1 MRRPT
6 ILFMNRVYPPV
17 RGATGRILQDLAV
30 AFAREG
36 WHVTVISSGP
46 KAGEERRDGVRILR
60 VKGAVRPKGSFS
72 YFWIWLKMLFLALRL
87 KGRHIIVTMT
97 DPPLLIIVGQ
107 IVAKI
112 KRCRHINW
120 CQDLYPDVM
129 PVLDFNMPEF
139 FMRWF
144 RRLRIRA
151 MKRCDKVIVCGRCMV
166 KHLTLEGIE
175 AHKITMVP
183 NWPNMELTDPE
194 MIDVHGVPYEEID
207 SDIVR
212 PFEKQVKTDQR
223 FRVLYAGNM
232 GLAHPVD
239 TILSAAEILEEQG
252 SDIEFVF
259 VGDGARFD
267 YIAAVRSEKC
277 LDNVR
282 LLPFQPISR
291 LREIMESGDIHLI
304 TMKEDAAGLVVPC
317 KLYSALAVA
326 RPSIFVG
333 PVQSEVAKVIRD
345 FSTGLVVATDDVEN
359 LVNAIKHFRESGEA
373 WFESH
378 RGAVRAREVYTPQKS
393 IEAWM
398 DCAWDVVKDDLSA

>member
-1 MRRPT
+1 
-6 ILFMNRVYPPV
+6 MNRVYPPV
-17 RGATGRILQDLAV
+17 RGATGRVLQDLAV

-46 KAGEERRDGVRILR
+46 KAGEERQEGVRILR
-60 VKGAVRPKGSFS
+60 VRGPARPSGALS
-72 YFWIWLKMLFLALRL
+72 YLWIWIKMLFLALRL
-87 KGRHIIVTMT
+87 KGRHILVTMT
-97 DPPLLIIVGQ
+97 DPPLLIVVGQ
-107 IVAKI
+107 IVAKL
-112 KRCRHINW
+112 KRSRHINW

-129 PVLDFNMPEF
+129 PALGVRMPAF
-139 FMRWF
+139 LMRWF
-144 RRLRIRA
+144 KNLRIKA

-166 KHLTLEGIE
+166 KHLTQEGLD
-175 AHKITMVP
+175 AQKIAMVA
-183 NWPNMELTDPE
+183 NWPDMELTDPE
-194 MIDVHGVPYEEID
+194 MVDVNGTPYQEPD

-212 PFEKQVKTDQR
+212 PFEKQVKTGQR

-232 GLAHPVD
+232 GLAHPIE
-239 TILSAAEILEEQG
+239 TILAAAEIFEENG

-277 LDNVR
+277 LDNIR
-282 LLPFQPISR
+282 LLPFQPVSN
-291 LREIMESGDIHLI
+291 LRELMESGDVHLI
-304 TMKEDAAGLVVPC
+304 TMKEEAAGMVVPC

-345 FSTGLVVATDDVEN
+345 FSTGLVVATDDVDN

-373 WFESH
+373 WFEAH
-378 RGAVRAREVYTPQKS
+378 RGAVQAREVFTPQKS

-398 DCAWDVVKDDLSA
+398 DCAWDVVKDDLET

>member
-17 RGATGRILQDLAV
+17 RGATGRVLQDLAV
-30 AFAREG
+30 SFAREG

-46 KAGEERRDGVRILR
+46 KAGEERQDGVRILR
-60 VKGAVRPKGSFS
+60 VKGAVRPSGARA
-72 YFWIWLKMLFLALRL
+72 YFWIWFKMLLLALRL
-87 KGRHIIVTMT
+87 KGRHILVTMT
-97 DPPLLIIVGQ
+97 DPPLLILVGQ
-107 IVAKI
+107 FVAKL
-112 KRCRHINW
+112 KRSRHINW

-129 PVLDFNMPEF
+129 PALGFRMPVLL
-139 FMRWF
+139 MRWF
-144 RRLRIRA
+144 RRLRIKA

-166 KHLTLEGIE
+166 KHLTQEGVD
-175 AHKITMVP
+175 AQKIAMVA
-183 NWPNMELTDPE
+183 NWPDMELTDPE
-194 MIDVHGVPYEEID
+194 MVDVTGVPYQEPD

-212 PFEKQVKTDQR
+212 PFEKQVKAESR

-232 GLAHPVD
+232 GLAHPIE
-239 TILSAAEILEEQG
+239 TILAAAEIFEEQG

-277 LDNVR
+277 LDNIR
-282 LLPFQPISR
+282 LLPFQPVSR
-291 LREIMESGDIHLI
+291 LREIMESGDVHLI

-345 FSTGLVVATDDVEN
+345 FSTGLVVATDDVDN

-373 WFESH
+373 WFEAH
-378 RGAVRAREVYTPQKS
+378 RGAVQAREVFTPQKS

-398 DCAWDVVKDDLSA
+398 DCAWDVVKDDLET